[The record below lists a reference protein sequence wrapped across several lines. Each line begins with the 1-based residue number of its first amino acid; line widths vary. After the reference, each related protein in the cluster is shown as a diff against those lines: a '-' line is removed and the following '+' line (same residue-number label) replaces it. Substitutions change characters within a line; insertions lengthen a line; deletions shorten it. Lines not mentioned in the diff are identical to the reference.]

1 MGKKI
6 LYGIEDYQRDKLA
19 QERAAAQRVTPQR
32 IMLSG
37 TANNGTPGGSVYIK
51 PATVPKQIEAPTS
64 TGTAEV
70 KQTKTVEP
78 AATVTSAVATDT
90 VSKADVPMTQRELMY
105 QNVVNAINSASQNL
119 LDVMN
124 RKFSYDEK
132 SSPLYSILQKQYE
145 REAEKAAGQ
154 AYAASVANTGGYG
167 SSYATMAGEAARRQV
182 MAGYDDQQLA
192 LYEAA
197 KQEFDAERQSALDWY
212 NTAVGMRAQAAQ
224 MVEEEK
230 LLSAARSSGLN
241 EDTYNLMIQAAN
253 EGWYDGTNKES
264 VRARLNTI
272 AAGNPEINVDAIMS
286 QLTAET
292 SAATTDAAN
301 QFAVNPTVSGA
312 ADLMANAKSLGTWD
326 AVQPEVSKSLA
337 DAYIKGVEL
346 PGSAGTLIGADAEAW
361 SGMSDE
367 ERKKTILNN
376 AGAAARDGL
385 ITEEDYARVLMSDVG
400 DMAEAIRVGEIEKP
414 ATAVSD
420 LVIDWQNYRDMGY
433 MSEETYDKIMG
444 ELASSVNA
452 PELLNKQAFTLGE
465 HFADT
470 ANRFA
475 DWVGGKMDIDVPDWI
490 GNLSG
495 GMLDV
500 ISTAGGIMAATGN
513 GGAIGK
519 TVGVIQA
526 ANGILSNFDWYRRT
540 IGMTE
545 DQEKAMKDL
554 LKHYKE

>member
-6 LYGIEDYQRDKLA
+6 LYGIEDYARDKLA
-19 QERAAAQRVTPQR
+19 QDGKAPAGYEAAIRAATPSRVTAKPQGGAGYGIR
-32 IMLSG
+32 
-37 TANNGTPGGSVYIK
+37 GGSVYIK
-51 PATVPKQIEAPTS
+51 PASEQQRKFLTGAVKAPEAEEETPS
-64 TGTAEV
+64 DGLS
-70 KQTKTVEP
+70 
-78 AATVTSAVATDT
+78 AADKPLTE
-90 VSKADVPMTQRELMY
+90 RELMY
-105 QNVVNAINSASQNL
+105 RDVANSINEASKNL
-119 LDVMN
+119 LNVMN
-124 RKFSYDEK
+124 RQFRYDEK

-182 MAGYDDQQLA
+182 MAGFDDQQLA

-224 MVEEEK
+224 LVDEER
-230 LLSAARSSGLN
+230 LMNAARSSGMN

-253 EGWYDGTNKES
+253 EGWYTGANKEAL
-264 VRARLNTI
+264 RARLNTI
-272 AAGNPEINVDAIMS
+272 AAGNPEINVDAIMN

-292 SAATTDAAN
+292 VAATTDAAS
-301 QFAVNPTVSGA
+301 QFALNPTVSGA

-326 AVQPEVSKSLA
+326 TVQPEVSKSLA

-346 PGSAGTLIGADAEAW
+346 PGSAGALIGADAEAW
-361 SGMSDE
+361 SGKSDE
-367 ERKKTILNN
+367 ERKKTILDN

-385 ITEEDYARVLMSDVG
+385 ISEEDYARILMSDVG
-400 DMAEAIRVGEIEKP
+400 DMAEAIRGGEIEKP

-465 HFADT
+465 HFADM
-470 ANRFA
+470 ANTFA
-475 DWVGGKMDIDVPDWI
+475 DWVGGKVDVDVPDWI

-500 ISTAGGIMAATGN
+500 ISTAGGILTATGN
-513 GGAIGK
+513 NGAIGK

>member
-6 LYGIEDYQRDKLA
+6 LYGIEDYARDKLA
-19 QERAAAQRVTPQR
+19 QESAAGRTAAQRATPR
-32 IMLSG
+32 RLGLAGM
-37 TANNGTPGGSVYIK
+37 ANGTPGGSVYIK
-51 PATVPKQIEAPTS
+51 PATVPKQIEAPANTETAAAVKKETVQTAVS
-64 TGTAEV
+64 TAAGT
-70 KQTKTVEP
+70 
-78 AATVTSAVATDT
+78 TSADT
-90 VSKADVPMTQRELMY
+90 PMTQREMMY
-105 QNVVNAINSASQNL
+105 QNVVNAINSASQNF

-124 RKFSYDEK
+124 RKFQYDEK

-182 MAGYDDQQLA
+182 MAGLDDQQLA

-230 LLSAARSSGLN
+230 LLNSAKSSGMN

-272 AAGNPEINVDAIMS
+272 AAGNPEINVDAIMN

-312 ADLMANAKSLGTWD
+312 AELMTAAKNAGTWE
-326 AVQPEVSKSLA
+326 AVQPEVSKSLT
-337 DAYIKGVEL
+337 DAYIKDMET
-346 PGSAGTLIGADAEAW
+346 PGAASNVLGADQAAW
-361 SGMSDE
+361 SSMTDE
-367 ERKKTILNN
+367 ERKNLIMSN

-385 ITEEDYARVLMSDVG
+385 ITEDDYARILMTDVS
-400 DMAEAIRVGEIEKP
+400 DMAEAIKNGDVEKP
-414 ATAVSD
+414 ATTVSE

-433 MSEETYDKIMG
+433 MSEETYNKVMG
-444 ELASSVNA
+444 ELAKTVNA
-452 PELLNKQAFTLGE
+452 PELLNNQAFTIGE

-490 GNLSG
+490 AKLSG
-495 GMLDV
+495 KMIDA
-500 ISTAGGIMAATGN
+500 STTLAGGIAAGGATGV
-513 GGAIGK
+513 GKAIG
-519 TVGVIQA
+519 VA
-526 ANGILSNFDWYRRT
+526 AMANGILSNFDWYRRT
-540 IGMTE
+540 IGMTD
-545 DQEKAMKDL
+545 DQEAAMKEL

>member
-1 MGKKI
+1 MAVKPPHVVQKPASLG
-6 LYGIEDYQRDKLA
+6 
-19 QERAAAQRVTPQR
+19 AAAV
-32 IMLSG
+32 
-37 TANNGTPGGSVYIK
+37 
-51 PATVPKQIEAPTS
+51 S
-64 TGTAEV
+64 TG
-70 KQTKTVEP
+70 
-78 AATVTSAVATDT
+78 
-90 VSKADVPMTQRELMY
+90 
-105 QNVVNAINSASQNL
+105 QNVTVDIANPDAGASAGGGTLTQSQMTTAYTKQLMESALQGL
-119 LDVMN
+119 LEMQN
-124 RKFSYDEK
+124 RKFKYDAK
-132 SSPLYSILQKQYE
+132 SSPLYSIVQKQ
-145 REAEKAAGQ
+145 AEENARLASGRAYAQAKAA
-154 AYAASVANTGGYG
+154 TGGYG
-167 SSYATMAGEAARRQV
+167 SSYATLAADEAGRQA
-182 MAGYDDQQLA
+182 MRELDDQQLA

-197 KQEFDAERQSALDWY
+197 RSEFEAENQSALDWY
-212 NTAVGMRAQAAQ
+212 NTTKQLYADAYALEQDAKTEESAKASGM
-224 MVEEEK
+224 
-230 LLSAARSSGLN
+230 N
-241 EDTYNLMIQAAN
+241 EATYNLMIQAAN
-253 EGWYDGTNKES
+253 EGWYTGANKEAL
-264 VRARLNTI
+264 RARLNTI
-272 AAGNPEINVDAIMS
+272 AAGNPEINVDAIMN

-292 SAATTDAAN
+292 AAATTDAAS
-301 QFAVNPTVSGA
+301 QFAMNPTMSGA
-312 ADLMANAKSLGTWD
+312 ANLMANAKSLGTWD
-326 AVQPEVSKSLA
+326 TVQPEVSKSLA

-346 PGSAGTLIGADAEAW
+346 PGSAGALIGADAEAW

-367 ERKKTILNN
+367 ERKKTTLNN

-385 ITEEDYARVLMSDVG
+385 ITEEDYARILMSDVG
-400 DMAEAIRVGEIEKP
+400 DMAEAIKAGEIEKP

-465 HFADT
+465 HFADM
-470 ANRFA
+470 ANTFA
-475 DWVGGKMDIDVPDWI
+475 DWVGGKVDVDVPDWI

-500 ISTAGGIMAATGN
+500 ISTAGGLLTATGN
-513 GGAIGK
+513 NGAIGK

>member
-6 LYGIEDYQRDKLA
+6 LYGIEDYTRDKLA
-19 QERAAAQRVTPQR
+19 QESAAGRTAAQRATPR
-32 IMLSG
+32 RLGLAGM
-37 TANNGTPGGSVYIK
+37 ANGTPGGSVYIK
-51 PATVPKQIEAPTS
+51 PATVPKQIEAPTN
-64 TGTAEV
+64 TET
-70 KQTKTVEP
+70 
-78 AATVTSAVATDT
+78 AATVKKETVQPAVSTAAGTTSADT
-90 VSKADVPMTQRELMY
+90 PMTQRELMY

-124 RKFSYDEK
+124 RKFQYDEK

-182 MAGYDDQQLA
+182 MAGFDDQQLA

-197 KQEFDAERQSALDWY
+197 KQEFEEGRQSALDWY

-230 LLSAARSSGLN
+230 LLNSAKSSGMN

-272 AAGNPEINVDAIMS
+272 AAGNPEINVDAIMN

-312 ADLMANAKSLGTWD
+312 AELMTAAKNAGTWE

-337 DAYIKGVEL
+337 DAYIKDMET
-346 PGSAGTLIGADAEAW
+346 PGAASNVLGADQAAW
-361 SGMSDE
+361 SGMTDE
-367 ERKKTILNN
+367 ERKNLIMSN

-385 ITEEDYARVLMSDVG
+385 ITEDDYARILMTDVG
-400 DMAEAIRVGEIEKP
+400 DMAEAIKNGDIEKP
-414 ATAVSD
+414 ATTVSE

-433 MSEETYDKIMG
+433 MSEETYNKVMG
-444 ELASSVNA
+444 ELAKTVNA
-452 PELLNKQAFTLGE
+452 PELLNNQAFTLGE

-490 GNLSG
+490 AKLSG
-495 GMLDV
+495 KMIDA
-500 ISTAGGIMAATGN
+500 STTLAGGIAAGGATGV
-513 GGAIGK
+513 GKAIG
-519 TVGVIQA
+519 IA
-526 ANGILSNFDWYRRT
+526 AMANGILSNFDWYRRT
-540 IGMTE
+540 IGMTD
-545 DQEKAMKDL
+545 DQEAAMKEL

>member
-6 LYGIEDYQRDKLA
+6 LYGIEDYARDKLA
-19 QERAAAQRVTPQR
+19 QESAAGRTAAQRTTPR
-32 IMLSG
+32 RLGLASA
-37 TANNGTPGGSVYIK
+37 ANGAPGGAVYIK
-51 PATVPKQIEAPTS
+51 PATVPKQMEAPTT
-64 TGTAEV
+64 TGSAGVKTAE
-70 KQTKTVEP
+70 P
-78 AATVTSAVATDT
+78 TVTPTDATA
-90 VSKADVPMTQRELMY
+90 ADKPLTERELMY
-105 QNVVNAINSASQNL
+105 RDVVNSINEASKNL
-119 LDVMN
+119 LNVMN
-124 RKFSYDEK
+124 RQFRYDEK

-224 MVEEEK
+224 LVDEER
-230 LLSAARSSGLN
+230 LMNAARSAGMN
-241 EDTYNLMIQAAN
+241 EATYNLMIQAAN
-253 EGWYDGTNKES
+253 EGWYTGANKEAL
-264 VRARLNTI
+264 RARLNTI
-272 AAGNPEINVDAIMS
+272 AAGNPEINVDAIMN

-292 SAATTDAAN
+292 AAATTDAAN
-301 QFAVNPTVSGA
+301 QFAMNPTMSGA

-326 AVQPEVSKSLA
+326 TVQPEVSKSLA

-346 PGSAGTLIGADAEAW
+346 PGSAGALIGADSEAW

-385 ITEEDYARVLMSDVG
+385 ITEEDYARILMSDVG
-400 DMAEAIRVGEIEKP
+400 DMAEAIQGGEIEKP

-444 ELASSVNA
+444 ELARSVNA

-465 HFADT
+465 HFADM
-470 ANRFA
+470 ANTFA

-500 ISTAGGIMAATGN
+500 ISTAGGIMTATGN
-513 GGAIGK
+513 SGAIGK

>member
-6 LYGIEDYQRDKLA
+6 LYGIEDYARDKLA
-19 QERAAAQRVTPQR
+19 QESAAGRTAAQRATPR
-32 IMLSG
+32 RLGLAGM
-37 TANNGTPGGSVYIK
+37 ANGTPGGSVYIK
-51 PATVPKQIEAPTS
+51 PATVPKQIEAPTN
-64 TGTAEV
+64 TGTAAAV
-70 KQTKTVEP
+70 KKETAQP
-78 AATVTSAVATDT
+78 AVSTAASTTSADT
-90 VSKADVPMTQRELMY
+90 PMTQRELMY

-124 RKFSYDEK
+124 RQFQYDEK

-167 SSYATMAGEAARRQV
+167 SSYATMAGEAARRQA
-182 MAGYDDQQLA
+182 MSGYDDQQLA

-197 KQEFDAERQSALDWY
+197 KQEFEEERQSALDWY
-212 NTAVGMRAQAAQ
+212 NTAVGMRDQAAQ

-230 LLSAARSSGLN
+230 LLNSAKSSGMN
-241 EDTYNLMIQAAN
+241 EDTYNLMLQAAN
-253 EGWYDGTNKES
+253 EGWYTGANKEAL
-264 VRARLNTI
+264 RARLNTI
-272 AAGNPEINVDAIMS
+272 AAGNPEINVDAIMNK
-286 QLTAET
+286 LTAET
-292 SAATTDAAN
+292 AAATTDAAS
-301 QFAVNPTVSGA
+301 QFAMNPTMSGA

-346 PGSAGTLIGADAEAW
+346 PGSAGALIGADAEAW

-367 ERKKTILNN
+367 EQKKTILNN

-385 ITEEDYARVLMSDVG
+385 ITEEDYARILMSDVG
-400 DMAEAIRVGEIEKP
+400 DMAEAIRGGEIEKP

-452 PELLNKQAFTLGE
+452 PELLNKQAFTIGE

-500 ISTAGGIMAATGN
+500 ISTAGGIMAVTG

-540 IGMTE
+540 IGMTD

>member
-1 MGKKI
+1 MGKKF
-6 LYGIEDYQRDKLA
+6 LYGIEDYARDKLA
-19 QERAAAQRVTPQR
+19 QESAAGRTAAQRTTPR
-32 IMLSG
+32 RLGLAGM
-37 TANNGTPGGSVYIK
+37 ANGTPGGSVYIK
-51 PATVPKQIEAPTS
+51 PATAPKQIEAPTN
-64 TGTAEV
+64 TGTAAAV
-70 KQTKTVEP
+70 KKETVQP
-78 AATVTSAVATDT
+78 AVSTAAGTTSADT
-90 VSKADVPMTQRELMY
+90 PMTQREMMY

-124 RKFSYDEK
+124 RQFRYDEK

-182 MAGYDDQQLA
+182 MAGYEDQQLA

-197 KQEFDAERQSALDWY
+197 KQEFEAERQSALDWY
-212 NTAVGMRAQAAQ
+212 NTAVGMKEQAAQ
-224 MVEEEK
+224 LVDEERLINAAK
-230 LLSAARSSGLN
+230 SAGMN
-241 EDTYNLMIQAAN
+241 EATYNLMIQAAN
-253 EGWYDGTNKES
+253 EGWYTGANKEAL
-264 VRARLNTI
+264 RARLNTI
-272 AAGNPEINVDAIMS
+272 AAGNPEINVDAIMN

-292 SAATTDAAN
+292 AAATTDAAN
-301 QFAVNPTVSGA
+301 QFAMNPTVSGA
-312 ADLMANAKSLGTWD
+312 VDLMTNAKSLGTWD
-326 AVQPEVSKSLA
+326 TVQPEVSKSLA

-346 PGSAGTLIGADAEAW
+346 PGSAGALIGADAEAW

-385 ITEEDYARVLMSDVG
+385 ISEEDYARILMSDVG
-400 DMAEAIRVGEIEKP
+400 DMAEAIQGGEIEKP

-433 MSEETYDKIMG
+433 MSEETYNKVMG
-444 ELASSVNA
+444 ELAKTVNA
-452 PELLNKQAFTLGE
+452 PELLNNQAFTIGE

-490 GNLSG
+490 AKLSGKMIDASTTLSG
-495 GMLDV
+495 G
-500 ISTAGGIMAATGN
+500 IAAGGATGV
-513 GGAIGK
+513 GKAIGVA
-519 TVGVIQA
+519 TM

-540 IGMTE
+540 IGMTD
-545 DQEKAMKDL
+545 DQEAAMKEL

>member
-6 LYGIEDYQRDKLA
+6 LYGIEDYARDKLA
-19 QERAAAQRVTPQR
+19 QESAAGRTAAQRITPR
-32 IMLSG
+32 RLGLASA
-37 TANNGTPGGSVYIK
+37 ANGAPGGAVYIK
-51 PATVPKQIEAPTS
+51 PATVPKQVEAPTN
-64 TGTAEV
+64 TGTAAAV
-70 KQTKTVEP
+70 KKETVQP
-78 AATVTSAVATDT
+78 AVSTAAGTTSADT
-90 VSKADVPMTQRELMY
+90 PMTQREMMY

-124 RKFSYDEK
+124 RQFQYDEK

-182 MAGYDDQQLA
+182 MAGFDDQQLA

-224 MVEEEK
+224 LVDEER
-230 LLSAARSSGLN
+230 LMNAARSSGMN

-253 EGWYDGTNKES
+253 EGWYTGANKEAL
-264 VRARLNTI
+264 RARLNTI
-272 AAGNPEINVDAIMS
+272 AAGNPEIDVDAIMNK
-286 QLTAET
+286 LTAET
-292 SAATTDAAN
+292 AAATTDAAS
-301 QFAVNPTVSGA
+301 QFALNPTMSGA

-346 PGSAGTLIGADAEAW
+346 PGSAGALIGADSEAW

-385 ITEEDYARVLMSDVG
+385 ISEEDYARILMSDVG
-400 DMAEAIRVGEIEKP
+400 DMAEAIQGGDIDKP

-433 MSEETYDKIMG
+433 MSKETYDKIMG
-444 ELASSVNA
+444 ELARSVNA

-465 HFADT
+465 HFADM
-470 ANRFA
+470 ANTFA
-475 DWVGGKMDIDVPDWI
+475 DWVGGKVDVDMPDWI

-500 ISTAGGIMAATGN
+500 ISTAGGIMTATGN
-513 GGAIGK
+513 SGAIGK

>member
-1 MGKKI
+1 MGKRT
-6 LYGIEDYQRDKLA
+6 LYGIEEYARDKLA
-19 QERAAAQRVTPQR
+19 QESAAGRTAAQRTTPR
-32 IMLSG
+32 RLGLAGM
-37 TANNGTPGGSVYIK
+37 ANGAPGGSVYIK
-51 PATVPKQIEAPTS
+51 PATVPKQIEAPT
-64 TGTAEV
+64 TIGAAEV
-70 KQTKTVEP
+70 KTAEPAVTPTVTP
-78 AATVTSAVATDT
+78 AATSAD
-90 VSKADVPMTQRELMY
+90 KPMTQREMMY
-105 QNVVNAINSASQNL
+105 QNVVNAVNSASQNL

-124 RKFSYDEK
+124 RQFKYDEK

-182 MAGYDDQQLA
+182 MAGLDDQQLA

-212 NTAVGMRAQAAQ
+212 NTAVGMKEQAAQ
-224 MVEEEK
+224 LVDEER
-230 LLSAARSSGLN
+230 LMNAARSSGMN

-286 QLTAET
+286 QLTNERGAVI
-292 SAATTDAAN
+292 TDATK
-301 QFAVNPTVSGA
+301 QFSVNPTVSGA
-312 ADLMANAKSLGTWD
+312 VDLMANAKSLGTWD
-326 AVQPEVSKSLA
+326 TVQTEVSKSLA

-346 PGSAGTLIGADAEAW
+346 PGSAGALIGADAEAW
-361 SGMSDE
+361 SGKSDE
-367 ERKKTILNN
+367 ERKKTILDN

-385 ITEEDYARVLMSDVG
+385 ISEEDYARILMSDVG
-400 DMAEAIRVGEIEKP
+400 DMAEAIRGGEIEKP

-465 HFADT
+465 HFADM
-470 ANRFA
+470 ANTFA
-475 DWVGGKMDIDVPDWI
+475 DWVGGKVDVDVPDWI

-513 GGAIGK
+513 NGAIGK

>member
-19 QERAAAQRVTPQR
+19 QEGKAPAGYNAAIQAATPSRVTAKPQGGAGYGVR
-32 IMLSG
+32 
-37 TANNGTPGGSVYIK
+37 GGSVYIK
-51 PATVPKQIEAPTS
+51 PASKQQQSFLTGAAKAP
-64 TGTAEV
+64 EV
-70 KQTKTVEP
+70 ETETP
-78 AATVTSAVATDT
+78 SGDL
-90 VSKADVPMTQRELMY
+90 SADVPMTQRELMY

-124 RKFSYDEK
+124 RQFKYDEK

-182 MAGYDDQQLA
+182 MAGLDDQQLA

-230 LLSAARSSGLN
+230 LLSAARSSGMN

-253 EGWYDGTNKES
+253 EGWYTGTNKEAL
-264 VRARLNTI
+264 RARLETI
-272 AAGNPEINVDAIMS
+272 AAGNPEINVDAIMGR
-286 QLTAET
+286 LTAET
-292 SAATTDAAN
+292 GAAVKDAAN

-312 ADLMANAKSLGTWD
+312 AELMTAAKSTGEWE

-337 DAYIKGVEL
+337 DAYIKGIDT
-346 PGSAGTLIGADAEAW
+346 PDAAGALIGADSAAW

-367 ERKKTILNN
+367 ERKQTILQN
-376 AGAAARDGL
+376 AGVAARDGI
-385 ITEEDYARVLMSDVG
+385 ITSDDYARILMTDVSNMR
-400 DMAEAIRVGEIEKP
+400 DAIENGEVEKP
-414 ATAVSD
+414 ATAISE

-433 MSEETYDKIMG
+433 MSEETYNKIMS
-444 ELASSVNA
+444 EMATSVNA
-452 PELLNKQAFTLGE
+452 PELINQQAFTLGE
-465 HFADT
+465 KAGEALDKIN
-470 ANRFA
+470 APKWIQKGAELVLDYGPGVSNLIPIG
-475 DWVGGKMDIDVPDWI
+475 DGKM
-490 GNLSG
+490 NL
-495 GMLDV
+495 LH
-500 ISTAGGIMAATGN
+500 
-513 GGAIGK
+513 GAV
-519 TVGVIQA
+519 TVNA
-526 ANGILSNFDWYRRT
+526 ILSNFEWYRRA
-540 IGMTE
+540 IGLND
-545 DQEKAMKDL
+545 DQEEAMKEL
-554 LKHYKE
+554 LKHYRGGR

>member
-6 LYGIEDYQRDKLA
+6 LYGIEDYTRDKLA
-19 QERAAAQRVTPQR
+19 QESAAGRTAAQRTTPR
-32 IMLSG
+32 RLGLAGMAS
-37 TANNGTPGGSVYIK
+37 GTPGGSVYIK
-51 PATVPKQIEAPTS
+51 PATVPKQIEAPTN
-64 TGTAEV
+64 TGTTAAV
-70 KQTKTVEP
+70 KEGTVQP
-78 AATVTSAVATDT
+78 AVSTAAGTTSADT
-90 VSKADVPMTQRELMY
+90 PVTQRELMY

-124 RKFSYDEK
+124 RQFKYDEK

-145 REAEKAAGQ
+145 REAELARGR
-154 AYAASVANTGGYG
+154 AYASASDNAGGYG

-182 MAGYDDQQLA
+182 MAGLDDQQLA

-197 KQEFDAERQSALDWY
+197 KQEFEAERQSALDWY

-230 LLSAARSSGLN
+230 LLNSAKSSGMN

-253 EGWYDGTNKES
+253 EGWYTGANKEAL
-264 VRARLNTI
+264 RARLNTI
-272 AAGNPEINVDAIMS
+272 AAGNPEIDVDAIMNK
-286 QLTAET
+286 LTAET
-292 SAATTDAAN
+292 AAATTDAAS
-301 QFAVNPTVSGA
+301 QFALNPTMSGA

-346 PGSAGTLIGADAEAW
+346 PGSAGALIGADAEAW

-367 ERKKTILNN
+367 EQKKTILNN

-385 ITEEDYARVLMSDVG
+385 ISEEDYARILMSDAG
-400 DMAEAIRVGEIEKP
+400 DMAEAIQSGDIDKP

-444 ELASSVNA
+444 ELARSVNA

-470 ANRFA
+470 ANTFA

-500 ISTAGGIMAATGN
+500 ISTAGGIMTATGN
-513 GGAIGK
+513 SGAIGK

>member
-6 LYGIEDYQRDKLA
+6 LYGIEDYARDKLA
-19 QERAAAQRVTPQR
+19 QESAAGRTVAQRTTPR
-32 IMLSG
+32 RLGLAS
-37 TANNGTPGGSVYIK
+37 AANGTPGGAVYIK
-51 PATVPKQIEAPTS
+51 PATVPKQVEAPTT
-64 TGTAEV
+64 TGSAEV
-70 KQTKTVEP
+70 KAAEP
-78 AATVTSAVATDT
+78 AVTPTVTPTDATA
-90 VSKADVPMTQRELMY
+90 ADKTLTERELMY
-105 QNVVNAINSASQNL
+105 RDVVNSINEASKNL
-119 LDVMN
+119 LSVMN
-124 RKFSYDEK
+124 RQFRYDEK

-145 REAEKAAGQ
+145 REAELARGR
-154 AYAASVANTGGYG
+154 AYASASDNAGGYG
-167 SSYATMAGEAARRQV
+167 SSFATMAGEQAARQV
-182 MAGYDDQQLA
+182 MAGYDDQQIA

-224 MVEEEK
+224 LVDEER
-230 LLSAARSSGLN
+230 LMNAARSSGMN

-253 EGWYDGTNKES
+253 EGWYTGANKEAL
-264 VRARLNTI
+264 RARLNTI
-272 AAGNPEINVDAIMS
+272 AAGNPEINVDAIMN

-292 SAATTDAAN
+292 AAATTDAAS
-301 QFAVNPTVSGA
+301 QFALKPTMSGA
-312 ADLMANAKSLGTWD
+312 VDLMANAKSLGTWD

-346 PGSAGTLIGADAEAW
+346 PGSAGALIGADSEAW

-385 ITEEDYARVLMSDVG
+385 ITEEDYARILMSDVG
-400 DMAEAIRVGEIEKP
+400 DMAEAIQGGEIEKP

-465 HFADT
+465 HFADM
-470 ANRFA
+470 ANTFA
-475 DWVGGKMDIDVPDWI
+475 DWVGGKVDVDVPDWI

-513 GGAIGK
+513 NGAIGK

-540 IGMTE
+540 IGMTD

>member
-6 LYGIEDYQRDKLA
+6 LYGIEDYARDKLA
-19 QERAAAQRVTPQR
+19 QESAAGRTAAQRTTPR
-32 IMLSG
+32 RFGLASA
-37 TANNGTPGGSVYIK
+37 ANSAPGGAAYIK
-51 PATVPKQIEAPTS
+51 PATVPKQMEAPTT
-64 TGTAEV
+64 TGSAGVKTAEP
-70 KQTKTVEP
+70 TATP
-78 AATVTSAVATDT
+78 TDATAADKPLTE
-90 VSKADVPMTQRELMY
+90 RELMY
-105 QNVVNAINSASQNL
+105 RDVVDSINEASKNL
-119 LDVMN
+119 LNVMN
-124 RKFSYDEK
+124 RQFRYDEK

-224 MVEEEK
+224 LVDEER
-230 LLSAARSSGLN
+230 LMNAARSAGMN
-241 EDTYNLMIQAAN
+241 EATYNLMIQAAN
-253 EGWYDGTNKES
+253 EGWYTGANKEAL
-264 VRARLNTI
+264 RARLNTI
-272 AAGNPEINVDAIMS
+272 AAGNPEINVDAIMN

-292 SAATTDAAN
+292 AAATTDAAN
-301 QFAVNPTVSGA
+301 QFAMNPTVSGA
-312 ADLMANAKSLGTWD
+312 VDLMANAKRLGTWD
-326 AVQPEVSKSLA
+326 TVQPEVSKSLA

-346 PGSAGTLIGADAEAW
+346 PGSAGALIGADAEAW
-361 SGMSDE
+361 SDMSDE

-385 ITEEDYARVLMSDVG
+385 ISEEDYARILMSDVG
-400 DMAEAIRVGEIEKP
+400 DMAEAIQGGDIDKP

-465 HFADT
+465 HFADM
-470 ANRFA
+470 ANTFA
-475 DWVGGKMDIDVPDWI
+475 DWVGGKVDVDVPDWI

-500 ISTAGGIMAATGN
+500 ISTAGGIMTATGN
-513 GGAIGK
+513 NGAIGK

-540 IGMTE
+540 IGMTD

>member
-1 MGKKI
+1 MNGSKQKYR
-6 LYGIEDYQRDKLA
+6 LNDYLQDKA
-19 QERAAAQRVTPQR
+19 ARAAQPLLRGGA
-32 IMLSG
+32 SG
-37 TANNGTPGGSVYIK
+37 VGQN
-51 PATVPKQIEAPTS
+51 
-64 TGTAEV
+64 
-70 KQTKTVEP
+70 
-78 AATVTSAVATDT
+78 AVATPTNSSAVPT
-90 VSKADVPMTQRELMY
+90 VKGMAVKPPHVVQKPASLGAAAVSTG
-105 QNVVNAINSASQNL
+105 QNVTVDIANPDTGASAGGGTLTQSQMTTAYTKQLMESALQGL
-119 LDVMN
+119 LEMQN
-124 RKFSYDEK
+124 RKFKYDAK
-132 SSPLYSILQKQYE
+132 SSPLYSIVQKQ
-145 REAEKAAGQ
+145 AEENARLASGRAYAQAKAA
-154 AYAASVANTGGYG
+154 TGGYG
-167 SSYATMAGEAARRQV
+167 SSFATLAADEAGRQA
-182 MAGYDDQQLA
+182 MRELDDQQLA

-197 KQEFDAERQSALDWY
+197 RSEFEAENQSALDWY
-212 NTAVGMRAQAAQ
+212 NATKQLYADAASLEEVEKAEAAIRASGM
-224 MVEEEK
+224 
-230 LLSAARSSGLN
+230 N

-253 EGWYDGTNKES
+253 EGWYTGSNKEAL
-264 VRARLNTI
+264 RARLNTI
-272 AAGNPEINVDAIMS
+272 AAGNPEINVDAIMN

-292 SAATTDAAN
+292 AAATTDAAS
-301 QFAVNPTVSGA
+301 QFAMNPTMSGA
-312 ADLMANAKSLGTWD
+312 VDLMANAKSLGTWD
-326 AVQPEVSKSLA
+326 TVQPEVSKSLA

-346 PGSAGTLIGADAEAW
+346 PGSAGALIGADAEAW

-385 ITEEDYARVLMSDVG
+385 ISEEDYARILMSDVG
-400 DMAEAIRVGEIEKP
+400 DMAEAIRGGEIEKP

-465 HFADT
+465 HFADM
-470 ANRFA
+470 ANTFT
-475 DWVGGKMDIDVPDWI
+475 DWVGEKVDVDVPDWI

-500 ISTAGGIMAATGN
+500 ISTAGGIMTATGN
-513 GGAIGK
+513 NGAIGK